1 MSIATCSDYTLSLS
15 GFSGNVAL
23 TLHCPG
29 DIIEPS
35 LWNNRYTCLEYQLC
49 YINLLIQEI
58 SNQNPNLGATLSNQ
72 YASITG
78 KLTALPPVTPGQPV
92 SHEYFNVI
100 YDHVNL
106 AYNTLTYFL
115 NNMLSLTSTQQ
126 AQVTPYLNQLAYVIN
141 NITKKYAMDL
151 VRASDWNALTNALY
165 AIDQILQFIRQNW
178 IIPAST
184 IQFGSIILPK
194 SSVIQTGTIAISKSS
209 TIQLSTVTIA
219 TVSSSAGWSTG

>member
-1 MSIATCSDYTLSLS
+1 MSLTTCSDYTLLLS
-15 GFSGNVAL
+15 SFSGNVAL

-115 NNMLSLTSTQQ
+115 NNVLSLTSTQQ

-178 IIPAST
+178 IIPVSI

-194 SSVIQTGTIAISKSS
+194 SSTIQTP
-209 TIQLSTVTIA
+209 TVVVA

>member
-1 MSIATCSDYTLSLS
+1 VSLTACSDYTLSLS
-15 GFSGNVAL
+15 SFSGNVAL

-58 SNQNPNLGATLSNQ
+58 TNQNPNLGATLSNQ
-72 YASITG
+72 YASVTG
-78 KLTALPPVTPGQPV
+78 KLTTLPTVTPGQPV

-115 NNMLSLTSTQQ
+115 NNVLSLTSTQQ

-141 NITKKYAMDL
+141 NITRKYAMDL

-178 IIPAST
+178 IIPVSM
-184 IQFGSIILPK
+184 IQFGLIILPK
-194 SSVIQTGTIAISKSS
+194 SSS
-209 TIQLSTVTIA
+209 IQLSTVTIA
-219 TVSSSAGWSTG
+219 TVSSSVGWSTG

>member
-1 MSIATCSDYTLSLS
+1 MSLTTCSDYTLSLS

-29 DIIEPS
+29 DIIQPS

-58 SNQNPNLGATLSNQ
+58 SNKNPNLGATLSNQ

-115 NNMLSLTSTQQ
+115 NNVLSLTSTQQ
-126 AQVTPYLNQLAYVIN
+126 AQVTPYLNQLVYVIN

-165 AIDQILQFIRQNW
+165 AIDQILQFIKQNW
-178 IIPAST
+178 IIPAS
-184 IQFGSIILPK
+184 IIVLPPAIMATTTLT
-194 SSVIQTGTIAISKSS
+194 SSV
-209 TIQLSTVTIA
+209 TVTPAIVVA
-219 TVSSSAGWSTG
+219 TVSSSAGWQTK